1 MDMMAAT
8 GRTPATAERT
18 GRGAIDVTDATIL
31 IVDDQSYNIL
41 LLEELL
47 GHASFKDIVATT
59 DPTRALDLFLS
70 SSPDIVLLDLH
81 MPRLDG
87 YAVLDQIVRRVPSGN
102 YLPILVLTADITPQA
117 KQRALSLGAKDFITK
132 PFDPDEVMLRIRNL
146 LETRRLHLE
155 LLQQNRILEERVME
169 RTIDLERAHLQ
180 ILERLALAAE
190 YRDDDTGEHTQR
202 VGRTSSLIAQELGL
216 PDDEVELMR
225 RAAPLHDVGKIGIPD
240 QILLKPGKLTL
251 AEYEIMKAHTRI
263 GARILSGGRFSLLQ
277 AAEEIAITHHERWDG
292 GGYSRLSAETIPIRG
307 RIVAVADV
315 FDALTHERPY
325 KRAWPEDEAVEE
337 IRQQSGTQ
345 FDPRVVGAFLKVHS
359 YAELLSPREEEL
371 SLSDGR

>member
-1 MDMMAAT
+1 MMAAPD
-8 GRTPATAERT
+8 RTPGTE
-18 GRGAIDVTDATIL
+18 GRVEGAAIDVTDATVL
-31 IVDDQSYNIL
+31 VVDDQSYNIL

-47 GHASFKDIVATT
+47 ERASFTDVVATT
-59 DPTRALDLFLS
+59 DSTRALDLFLS

-87 YAVLDQIVRRVPSGN
+87 YAVLEQIVRRVPSGT
-102 YLPILVLTADITPQA
+102 YLPVLMLTADITPQA
-117 KQRALSLGAKDFITK
+117 KQRALSLGAKDFLSK
-132 PFDPDEVMLRIRNL
+132 PFDPDEVVLRIRNL

-155 LLQQNRILEERVME
+155 ILQQNRILEERVME
-169 RTIDLERAHLQ
+169 RTIDLEQAHLQ

-202 VGRTSSLIAQELGL
+202 VGITSSLIAEELGL
-216 PDDEVELMR
+216 RDDEVELLR

-277 AAEEIAITHHERWDG
+277 AAEEIAISHHERWDG
-292 GGYSRLSAETIPIRG
+292 GGYSRLSTETIPIRG

-325 KRAWPEDEAVEE
+325 KHAWPEDEAIEE
-337 IRQQSGTQ
+337 IRRQSGVQ
-345 FDPRVVGAFLKVHS
+345 FDPFVVGAFLTVHS
-359 YAELLSPREEEL
+359 RNELLSPPEEEL

>member
-1 MDMMAAT
+1 MAAT
-8 GRTPATAERT
+8 ERDPDT
-18 GRGAIDVTDATIL
+18 GGGLGSAPIDVTDATVL
-31 IVDDQSYNIL
+31 IVDDQSYNVL

-47 GHASFKDIVATT
+47 GLASFKDIVATT
-59 DPTRALDLFLS
+59 DPTQALDLFLS

-87 YAVLDQIVRRVPSGN
+87 YAVLEQILRRVPSGT
-102 YLPILVLTADITPQA
+102 YLPVLVLTADITQQA
-117 KQRALSLGAKDFITK
+117 KQRALSLGAKDFLTK
-132 PFDPDEVMLRIRNL
+132 PFDPDEVILRIRNL
-146 LETRRLHLE
+146 LETRQLHLE
-155 LLQQNRILEERVME
+155 LSQRNQILEERVME
-169 RTIDLERAHLQ
+169 RTIDLEQAHLQ
-180 ILERLALAAE
+180 MLERLALAAE

-202 VGRTSSLIAQELGL
+202 VGITSSLIAQELGL

-263 GARILSGGRFSLLQ
+263 GARILSGGRFPLLQ
-277 AAEEIAITHHERWDG
+277 ASEEIAITHHERWDG

-337 IRQQSGTQ
+337 IRKQCGAQ
-345 FDPRVVGAFLKVHS
+345 FDPHVVGAFLIVHS
-359 YAELLSPREEEL
+359 RNELLAPREEEL